1 MKLHNSTECSSV
13 FCDLNNVDEFTGYAN
28 GDGTCTL
35 EIHTWVTDKEGIKKP
50 ATFTIPHAIIND
62 IEMLYSGDPMTPMYK
77 IVVKE

>member
-1 MKLHNSTECSSV
+1 MKLHNSTEYSSV
-13 FCDLNNVDEFTGYAN
+13 SWDLNDVDEFTGYAN

-35 EIHTWVTDKEGIKKP
+35 EIHTWVVDKEGIKKP

-77 IVVKE
+77 IAVKE